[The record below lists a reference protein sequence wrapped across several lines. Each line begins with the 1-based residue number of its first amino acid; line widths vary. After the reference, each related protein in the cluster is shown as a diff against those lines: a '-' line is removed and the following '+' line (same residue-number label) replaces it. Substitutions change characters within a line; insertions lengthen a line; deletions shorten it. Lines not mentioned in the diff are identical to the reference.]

1 VKGTKSAHLERAL
14 DAMADAGVDVLLLG
28 RESNSRYVS
37 GADRLSVAGSRA
49 FAPGCVVVRDT
60 GAVHLLTISDDGIP
74 DDIPP
79 DHFYGLSWNPMN
91 ILTGITT
98 IPGVSG
104 ARRVGVDGMTP
115 MFEQLLQGMLP
126 EAELVDGEALL
137 REVRQ
142 AKVDEDIDGIRG
154 AVKIAEQAL
163 QAVIDAI
170 APGITERALKGIF
183 EERMATLGAR
193 TPSFEGTFCVADPG
207 VPPRSLVSDRAIQNG
222 DVVQLRAGVLHDGW
236 EGALARTRVCGG
248 PDPEP
253 PPAHNATIAL
263 AVDGATVGDLRA
275 TGATVE
281 GIGIGHEEM
290 SDPERLEPGIVLWIE
305 RWSDPVLCGDTVLVG
320 EDSPEVLSTGV

>member
-1 VKGTKSAHLERAL
+1 MKGTKSPHLERAL

-28 RESNSRYVS
+28 REANARYVS

-49 FAPGCVVVRDT
+49 FAPSCVVVRDT
-60 GAVHLLTISDDGIP
+60 GAVHLLTVSDDGVP
-74 DDIPP
+74 DDIPT
-79 DHFYGLSWNPMN
+79 DRFYPISWNPMN
-91 ILTGITT
+91 ILNGIAA

-115 MFEQLLQGMLP
+115 MFEQLLNGILP
-126 EAELVDGEALL
+126 EAELIDGEALL

-142 AKVDEDIDGIRG
+142 AKADEDIDGIRA
-154 AVKIAEQAL
+154 AVKIAEKAL
-163 QAVIDAI
+163 KTVIDAI
-170 APGITERALKGIF
+170 TPGVTERALKGIF
-183 EERMATLGAR
+183 EERMASLGAR

-207 VPPRSLVSDRAIQNG
+207 KPPRSLVTDRTVNKG
-222 DVVQLRAGVLHDGW
+222 DVVHLRAGVLYEGW
-236 EGALARTRVCGG
+236 EGAIGRTRVCGG
-248 PDPEP
+248 ADPDP
-253 PPAHNATIAL
+253 PPAHAATIAL

-281 GIGIGHEEM
+281 GIGLGHEEM